1 MQCHAGMDLS
11 SLVESVTVALL
22 GLRHHFLNRLQILS
36 TSIFTI
42 VHKVR
47 SDFDRAA
54 ASISLGG
61 RIEDFYI
68 RSR

>member
-1 MQCHAGMDLS
+1 MVS

-42 VHKVR
+42 VLHTTKVFL
-47 SDFDRAA
+47 SDILDEKKMVLQAQF
-54 ASISLGG
+54 SKLS
-61 RIEDFYI
+61 
-68 RSR
+68 